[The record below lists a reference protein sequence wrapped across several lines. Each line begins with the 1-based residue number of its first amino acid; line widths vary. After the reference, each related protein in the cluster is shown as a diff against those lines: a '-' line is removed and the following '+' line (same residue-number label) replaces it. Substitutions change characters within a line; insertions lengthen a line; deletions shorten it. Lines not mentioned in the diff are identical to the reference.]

1 MRGALSSETLEGMS
15 SLIDGTRSRP
25 TSSRPGRGRTGS
37 GRVGG
42 GRPGPNPDLA
52 RKLLTVA
59 FRPSGLT
66 MLLIAAVV
74 VVTLV
79 SASSDLTGTFGA
91 IATTWLVIHQV
102 PATISGVQLGVLP
115 LLPTAVMMWVVAR
128 RCASTAVHT
137 DSRDDTL
144 RLVGA
149 AVAGPLTI
157 TAIALAVVADASAAI
172 PLSSPNTLAAF
183 GWVAGIHLIAASVG
197 VAAAHWDRVV
207 AEIPPWTSAAV
218 RPAAAASA
226 ALLAAGAVAVVVSLL
241 VSWSTVGDLLARG
254 NGFVGVLG
262 LTVLSL
268 LYLPNLVVGAAAVMT
283 GSTADF
289 GNVSISVFG
298 NIGGDLPPLP
308 LLGAVPEGVAGG
320 IWPVLLVV
328 PAAVGVMLGR
338 DCARRIAG
346 QDSVLAVLTAAA
358 GAGVVMALLALAAGG
373 DLGQFGT
380 VEVLWWGFG
389 LLTFA
394 WLGLFGTVSALF
406 AMWFSHRG
414 HMKDEV
420 APPTAEPARASE
432 PELAITAAATT
443 DGEDDE
449 NADEVLAQESAVVVT
464 KVVEAEIVEESGEP
478 VQVVTEETVEIEV
491 VDAEVVAAPEADPTA
506 GAEPET
512 DLPSKPQESSD

>member
-1 MRGALSSETLEGMS
+1 M
-15 SLIDGTRSRP
+15 
-25 TSSRPGRGRTGS
+25 GR
-37 GRVGG
+37 RV
-42 GRPGPNPDLA
+42 
-52 RKLLTVA
+52 
-59 FRPSGLT
+59 
-66 MLLIAAVV
+66 
-74 VVTLV
+74 
-79 SASSDLTGTFGA
+79 
-91 IATTWLVIHQV
+91 
-102 PATISGVQLGVLP
+102 
-115 LLPTAVMMWVVAR
+115 
-128 RCASTAVHT
+128 
-137 DSRDDTL
+137 
-144 RLVGA
+144 
-149 AVAGPLTI
+149 
-157 TAIALAVVADASAAI
+157 
-172 PLSSPNTLAAF
+172 
-183 GWVAGIHLIAASVG
+183 HLIAASVG

-207 AEIPPWTSAAV
+207 AEIPPWASAAV

-320 IWPVLLVV
+320 IWPVLLIV

-358 GAGVVMALLALAAGG
+358 GAGVVMALLALAAGRPRAVRHRRG
-373 DLGQFGT
+373 P
-380 VEVLWWGFG
+380 VVG
-389 LLTFA
+389 LRSSDFA

-420 APPTAEPARASE
+420 APPTAEPARESE

>member
-1 MRGALSSETLEGMS
+1 MS

-25 TSSRPGRGRTGS
+25 ASARPGRGRAGG

-42 GRPGPNPDLA
+42 GRPAPNPDLA

-207 AEIPPWTSAAV
+207 AEIPPWASAAV

-254 NGFVGVLG
+254 NGFVGILG

-289 GNVSISVFG
+289 GSVSISVFG

-308 LLGAVPEGVAGG
+308 LLGAIPEGVAGG
-320 IWPVLLVV
+320 IWPVLLIV
-328 PAAVGVMLGR
+328 PAAVGVILGR

-380 VEVLWWGFG
+380 EVLWWGFG

-394 WLGLFGTVSALF
+394 WLGLFGTVSALI

-420 APPTAEPARASE
+420 AVPTAEPAPTVE
-432 PELAITAAATT
+432 PELAITAAATP
-443 DGEDDE
+443 EAADDE
-449 NADEVLAQESAVVVT
+449 NTDEVLAQESAVVVT

-478 VQVVTEETVEIEV
+478 ALVVTEETVEIEV
-491 VDAEVVAAPEADPTA
+491 VDAEVVAAPEADPAVDPTA
-506 GAEPET
+506 APEPET